1 MERTVTLLYFSST
14 KTTQRSLRAIARGM
28 GWQVQEVDF
37 TLPQNRSRDYHFGP
51 QDFVLVGSPV
61 YGGVMPLLVREYLEQ
76 HITGDRTGCAVV
88 AVYGNRH
95 YDDCL
100 AEMEDLMTAKGFVVT
115 AAAAC
120 IGEHSFT
127 TQIATGRPDEEDLAK
142 AEAFGR
148 QLAEKLQNA
157 PLTALEQGVIPGNR
171 PYRERK
177 PSTPMAPETTNGC
190 ICCGNCVLNCPV
202 GAIDPADPT
211 RVDAGKCLRCL
222 SCVRLCPLGSKAFPQ
237 EGFQKTV
244 EWCLANFR
252 EPRREME
259 SYL

>member
-1 MERTVTLLYFSST
+1 
-14 KTTQRSLRAIARGM
+14 
-28 GWQVQEVDF
+28 
-37 TLPQNRSRDYHFGP
+37 
-51 QDFVLVGSPV
+51 
-61 YGGVMPLLVREYLEQ
+61 
-76 HITGDRTGCAVV
+76 
-88 AVYGNRH
+88 
-95 YDDCL
+95 
-100 AEMEDLMTAKGFVVT
+100 MTAKGFVVT

-190 ICCGNCVLNCPV
+190 IRCGNCVLNCPV

-252 EPRREME
+252 EPRREIE